1 VERAVRGGSPPDQ
14 AVLETQAVAYNERA
28 VVRAGGGRVSSARVA
43 GGRRIALSDLLGT
56 WEGETPPADMLARHN
71 RLLKEFGISR
81 EQAASYEVLS
91 GFDVELTIVPLS
103 PVVPVPRT
111 DDRE

>member
-1 VERAVRGGSPPDQ
+1 
-14 AVLETQAVAYNERA
+14 
-28 VVRAGGGRVSSARVA
+28 
-43 GGRRIALSDLLGT
+43 
-56 WEGETPPADMLARHN
+56 MLARHN
-71 RLLKEFGISR
+71 RLLKEFGISQ

-103 PVVPVPRT
+103 PVVPVPPT